1 MNFSGSS
8 ITFLQVK
15 LSTEKDFQKEAPE
28 LKDFQIIQ
36 ADLILG
42 LFRMDLL
49 DRLAYILDILRP
61 NSQTLVVNILRI
73 LVRMSRHSLGAAAK
87 IIQHKTLLPII
98 VSHFLPLVSPL
109 SCSSDVMVQKFHVRN
124 LGQVCRRQ
132 KDPLLHRNR
141 AKVDPSCYHL
151 IASLFVILRLLCAIG
166 LDLKTS
172 R

>member
-28 LKDFQIIQ
+28 LKDFQIVQ

-87 IIQHKTLLPII
+87 IIQLKTLLPII

-109 SCSSDVMVQKFHVRN
+109 SCSSDKIYGTPVHHALK
-124 LGQVCRRQ
+124 
-132 KDPLLHRNR
+132 
-141 AKVDPSCYHL
+141 
-151 IASLFVILRLLCAIG
+151 ILRVLMSWSRSFTSEILDKFAVGKKILCYIAIEP
-166 LDLKTS
+166 